1 MCQEREEGRSEQRED
16 EQGEEKSLQAS
27 RRHQK
32 QSSPFI
38 TRQERGNGNL
48 LCCVQC
54 SCALSDPR
62 SPSPLLAFSF
72 SFKHLPPQLPS
83 PSRWSD
89 QMRRRRR
96 KQLLSFF
103 LSRPSSDTI
112 FLSYSIHL
120 VIYEV
125 QQNSLYGEMAIEDI
139 CRLLYVLCKKT
150 IQKSRVGNGDIWP
163 KNGRIRSK
171 ASGEFQPITEAPVE
185 LSGMD
190 GRFFALV
197 LNWLPFMI
205 VVRARKKRNG
215 ESWGRSNKQRS
226 SSSSLSSTDRPT
238 SFWHQV
244 DDGGKK
250 ERRILSYPLCRLS
263 PSSSSSFIQSPAI

>member
-1 MCQEREEGRSEQRED
+1 M
-16 EQGEEKSLQAS
+16 
-27 RRHQK
+27 
-32 QSSPFI
+32 
-38 TRQERGNGNL
+38 
-48 LCCVQC
+48 QC

-96 KQLLSFF
+96 CCKQLLSFF
-103 LSRPSSDTI
+103 LSRSSSDAI

-120 VIYEV
+120 IIYEV
-125 QQNSLYGEMAIEDI
+125 KQNPLSGEMAIEDI

-244 DDGGKK
+244 EDRGNREGGGSF
-250 ERRILSYPLCRLS
+250 RTHCVDSAPPPPP
-263 PSSSSSFIQSPAI
+263 PSSNRPLYSRRRRCCLDSVLIRVLPFPSPPFPPARRPR